1 MPAPLLLI
9 GLDGAGLDLVE
20 PWVAEG
26 RLPALGA
33 LLARGAFGP
42 LRSTIPAATFPAWTS
57 LMTGVNPGRHGVLD
71 FLERVPG
78 TYRMRFMN
86 GSHRRVPALWNRL
99 SAAGKRSAVLTVP
112 ATYPPE
118 PIEGVM
124 VSGWDTPLTTRIDAS
139 FVHPPAFHDE
149 VRRLVGTLPF
159 ADFQEV
165 RTGAGW
171 HARALTSLLDGIDR
185 RTRLA
190 EALLRREPLDAL
202 IVVYGESDTVAH
214 HFWRFHDPASPRHA
228 PSPHGDAVRR
238 VYEALDAAVGTLVAA
253 AGPDAVVAVVS
264 DHGSGGAS
272 DRVLHLNRR
281 LADCGLLSFRP
292 SGGGAA
298 RLARRLALRTVP
310 ARLQGA
316 ILRRA
321 PETAGRLEG
330 LARLGQ
336 IDWSGTRAYS
346 EELDYHP
353 SVWINRTD
361 RDPEGTVAP
370 SDYERLRDDVVAALT
385 AWRDDDGQAVVARV
399 WRREEV
405 YAGPATEHAPD
416 LLVEPAWHRGYRP
429 SCLRSPGPGPA
440 LRVLAAAEHGAGKD
454 AGTSG
459 IHRREGLFA
468 LAGPGVSARGRLA
481 AADVVDVLP
490 TLLPLAG
497 LPVPDG
503 LDGRPIREALA
514 VAVAESADA
523 VAPPTAAPVAFGPEE
538 TRVLAERLAALGYL
552 DSGVEPGA

>member
-1 MPAPLLLI
+1 VTAPLLVI

-33 LLARGAFGP
+33 LLGRSAFGP

-99 SAAGKRSAVLTVP
+99 SEAGRRCAVVTVP

-118 PIEGVM
+118 PIDGIM

-139 FVHPPAFHDE
+139 FVHPRAFHDE

-165 RTGAGW
+165 RTGSGW
-171 HARALTSLLDGIDR
+171 HARALASLLDGIDR

-190 EALLRREPLDAL
+190 EALLARESLDAL
-202 IVVYGESDTVAH
+202 VVVYGESDTVSH
-214 HFWRFHDPASPRHA
+214 HFWRFHDETSPRHA
-228 PSPHGDAVRR
+228 AGPHGDAIRR
-238 VYEALDAAVGTLVAA
+238 VYEGLDAAIARLVAA
-253 AGPDAVVAVVS
+253 AGDDAVVAVVS

-281 LADCGLLSFRP
+281 LADCGLLTFRA
-292 SGGGAA
+292 SGGGMA
-298 RLARRLALRTVP
+298 RAARRLALRAVP
-310 ARLQGA
+310 TRLQGA

-330 LARLGQ
+330 MARLGQ
-336 IDWSGTRAYS
+336 IAWDGTQAYS

-353 SVWINRTD
+353 SVWINRAD
-361 RDPEGTVAP
+361 RDPEGVVAP
-370 SDYERLRDDVVAALT
+370 ADYEQVRDRVIAALRE
-385 AWRDDDGQAVVARV
+385 WRDDDGQALVARV
-399 WRREEV
+399 WRREEL
-405 YAGPATEHAPD
+405 YDGPATERAPD
-416 LLVEPAWHRGYRP
+416 LLLEPAWHRGYRP

-440 LRVLAAAEHGAGKD
+440 LRVLTPAEHGAGKD

-459 IHRREGLFA
+459 THRREGLFA
-468 LAGPGVSARGRLA
+468 LAGSGVRPGRLPA
-481 AADVVDVLP
+481 TDIVDMLP

-497 LPVPDG
+497 LPVPAG
-503 LDGRPIREALA
+503 LDGRPLRAALA
-514 VAVAESADA
+514 VTVDEAADPLA
-523 VAPPTAAPVAFGPEE
+523 ATEPTPLAYGPEE
-538 TRVLAERLAALGYL
+538 TRILAERLAALGYL
-552 DSGVEPGA
+552 EPGA